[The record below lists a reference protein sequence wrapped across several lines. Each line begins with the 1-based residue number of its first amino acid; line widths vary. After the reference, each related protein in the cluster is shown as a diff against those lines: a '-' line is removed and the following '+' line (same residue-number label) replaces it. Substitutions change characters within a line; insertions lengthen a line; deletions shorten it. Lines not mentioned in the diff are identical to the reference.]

1 MSTWRTEMRKCKKLN
16 KSSEPKGTID
26 YINIGNMGTLV
37 KEKRKKGELRKNIF
51 LNDWNYPQFDE
62 RWIYKSKNLNKIQV
76 G

>member
-1 MSTWRTEMRKCKKLN
+1 MRKCKKLN

-51 LNDWNYPQFDE
+51 
-62 RWIYKSKNLNKIQV
+62 
-76 G
+76 